1 MHRFSVITISA
12 CAALLLVTAVH
23 AQQQPA
29 APASP
34 PPPPP
39 AYGAPITLEQAK
51 AAVAAA
57 EAEMTK
63 NGWNM
68 VIAVVGP
75 GGNLVYLQ
83 KADLAANASV
93 DIAQDKARTSAL
105 FRVPSKSYM
114 DRLANGETFILRL
127 TGGDACRG
135 RHAHRCGWQTH
146 RCHRTQ
152 WWYVPTRP
160 SGRAGRRERC
170 EIKNFTSQLQIRRD
184 KIPAA
189 FYACTHHI
197 HLRPLLMTSPIV
209 SSVAAHTKAETKFAT

>member
-23 AQQQPA
+23 AQQQPT

-105 FRVPSKSYM
+105 FRVPSRSYM

-127 TGGDACRG
+127 TGVTPVAGAMPIVVG
-135 RHAHRCGWQTH
+135 GKLIGAIGL
-146 RCHRTQ
+146 
-152 WWYVPTRP
+152 
-160 SGRAGRRERC
+160 SGG
-170 EIKNFTSQLQIRRD
+170 TSQQD
-184 KIPAA
+184 
-189 FYACTHHI
+189 HQ
-197 HLRPLLMTSPIV
+197 
-209 SSVAAHTKAETKFAT
+209 VAQAGASAVK

>member
-1 MHRFSVITISA
+1 MHRFSLIAVSA
-12 CAALLLVTAVH
+12 CAVLLLGSAVY
-23 AQQQPA
+23 AQQQPAAPAAPA

-57 EAEMTK
+57 ETEMRT

-75 GGNLVYLQ
+75 SGNLVYLQ

-114 DRLANGETFILRL
+114 DRLANGETYVLRL
-127 TGGDACRG
+127 TGV
-135 RHAHRCGWQTH
+135 TP
-146 RCHRTQ
+146 
-152 WWYVPTRP
+152 V
-160 SGRAGRRERC
+160 AGG
-170 EIKNFTSQLQIRRD
+170 
-184 KIPAA
+184 
-189 FYACTHHI
+189 
-197 HLRPLLMTSPIV
+197 MPIV
-209 SSVAAHTKAETKFAT
+209 VGGKLIGAIGLSGGSAAQDHQVAQAGASAVK

>member
-1 MHRFSVITISA
+1 MHRISLIAVSA
-12 CAALLLVTAVH
+12 CAALLLGSAVY

-51 AAVAAA
+51 AAAAAA
-57 EAEMTK
+57 EAEMRT

-75 GGNLVYLQ
+75 SGNTIYLQ
-83 KADLAANASV
+83 KADLAAYASV

-105 FRVPSKSYM
+105 FRVPTKAYM

-127 TGGDACRG
+127 TGA
-135 RHAHRCGWQTH
+135 TP
-146 RCHRTQ
+146 
-152 WWYVPTRP
+152 V
-160 SGRAGRRERC
+160 AGG
-170 EIKNFTSQLQIRRD
+170 I
-184 KIPAA
+184 
-189 FYACTHHI
+189 
-197 HLRPLLMTSPIV
+197 PIV
-209 SSVAAHTKAETKFAT
+209 VGGKLIGAIGLSGGTSAQDHQVAQAGASAVK